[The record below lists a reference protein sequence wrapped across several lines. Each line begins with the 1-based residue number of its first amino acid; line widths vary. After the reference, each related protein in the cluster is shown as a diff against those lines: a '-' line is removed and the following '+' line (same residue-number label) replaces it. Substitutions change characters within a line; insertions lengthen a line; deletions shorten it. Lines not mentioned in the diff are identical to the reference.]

1 MNRVTMKK
9 GNDMM
14 YSIVQRRLIWAAG
27 VCFCLPFIAGCLVG
41 PDYIPYKMET
51 PKSWS
56 EAEKQIAG
64 AEPNFV
70 GWWMRFED
78 PTLVSLVERALKSN
92 LDLKQAQ
99 SRIRQARATRWGA
112 KAGLWPSVDAGGSAT
127 RSRAST
133 GVKNN
138 LYETGLDAT
147 WELDIFGGQRRQIE
161 AAQANVQASVEDLRN
176 TWVTLTAEIALNY
189 IDLRGFQQEII
200 ILQRNLQ
207 AQKDTAELTR
217 KRKEAGFVGALDVAN
232 ADSLV
237 ATTAAQLP
245 PLEFSVRQT
254 IHSLSVL
261 LGSEPSA
268 LVEELDSVSAIPSA
282 PLQAPVGVPSDL
294 LRRRPDIRMAESQIH
309 AATAQI
315 GVATAD
321 LFPKFTLSG
330 ALSFQN
336 QKSDALFNWNRRLW
350 SIGPSA
356 SWNIFDAGRV
366 RSNIETQKALQEQ
379 ALLTY
384 QQTVLTALQEVE
396 DALVALTKEQEH
408 RDALQKAAESNRK
421 AVELSTQLYTQG
433 ETDFLNVL
441 TAQRSLYSSEDAL
454 VNSNRTVSTNLVA
467 LYKAL
472 GGGWEDR
479 YPEN

>member
-1 MNRVTMKK
+1 MNRITLKK

-14 YSIVQRRLIWAAG
+14 CNIVQRRLIWAAG
-27 VCFCLPFIAGCLVG
+27 VCFCLPFIVGCLVG
-41 PDYIPYKMET
+41 PDYIPYTMET
-51 PKSWS
+51 PKGWFD
-56 EAEKQIAG
+56 AAG
-64 AEPNFV
+64 QNAVAEPNFV
-70 GWWMRFED
+70 GWWTRFED
-78 PTLVSLVERALKSN
+78 PMLTSLVERALKSN

-99 SRIRQARATRWGA
+99 SRIRQARAVKWGA
-112 KAGLWPSVDAGGSAT
+112 EGGLWPSVDASGSAT

-133 GVKNN
+133 GVKSN
-138 LYETGLDAT
+138 LYQAGLDAT
-147 WELDIFGGQRRQIE
+147 WEMDIFGGQRRDIE
-161 AAQANVQASVEDLRN
+161 AAQADIQAAEEDLRDV
-176 TWVTLTAEIALNY
+176 WVTLASEIALNY
-189 IDLRGFQQEII
+189 IDLRGFQQEIN

-207 AQKDTAELTR
+207 TQKDTAELTR

-268 LVEELDSVSAIPSA
+268 LVQELDSASAIPSA

-294 LRRRPDIRMAESQIH
+294 LRRRPDIRRAESQIH
-309 AATAQI
+309 AATARI

-330 ALSFQN
+330 SLGFQN
-336 QKSDALFNWNRRLW
+336 QHANALANWNRRIV

-366 RSNIETQKALQEQ
+366 RSNIETQKAIQEQ
-379 ALLTY
+379 SLLTY
-384 QQTVLTALQEVE
+384 QQTVLTAMQEAE
-396 DALVALTKEQEH
+396 DALIAMAKEQEH
-408 RDALQKAAESNRK
+408 RDALQKAVESNRK
-421 AVELSTQLYTQG
+421 AVTLATQLYTEG

-441 TAQRSLYSSEDAL
+441 SAQRSLYSSEDAL
-454 VNSNRTVSTNLVA
+454 VNSNRTVSTDLVS

-479 YPEN
+479 YPEK